1 MKKAI
6 ACILFALTFGNSLNG
21 QVGKL
26 SPDQQRLYLVLAS
39 TYYWVARSSD
49 IDLDS
54 CIIYISRLNNLDRQL
69 IIQENMPA
77 YNEQAGYIEPAK
89 QILLLKKQLSE
100 TTGQSKIDLLN
111 AIGSF
116 YCFQSGEKSNDLD
129 SAFYYLTKASK
140 ADNPNIKSAGR
151 FQNLLGFGKYYFE
164 RNNIN
169 AGDSCFQAAITL
181 SKKEGNA
188 RQEALAWKRWAMFKP
203 LMVMNPTDRISFYG
217 KALAIY
223 RKSGDTTNLIDCLT
237 QTSYIQFFIKQEAL
251 SVRSSEEALSLEKKI
266 HFPYTHY
273 NTDMLALGY
282 SELGRHAEFMNFAFA
297 SASTM
302 ESLHDSASAGFFY
315 KRIAD
320 MYLEIGG
327 AGDEIHEWIMKS
339 LDAFRR
345 VDYKDAVL
353 MELLTLMTNTKDP
366 AQHRQFIELC
376 NSYIKDDP
384 TLPPVQREYIELIL
398 GYCYQQLKEPILA
411 EMHFSNAE
419 KLHSRNA
426 STWQGSFNGFV
437 NYLIADYC
445 IQTKQFDRAG
455 KIIQPLLKSGTSQ
468 NIYKGATIYL
478 EHMLFSI
485 DSAKGDLKSALTH
498 LSNYQREKDSVSDE
512 QTNRRLEELKIRYE
526 TEKKDKDLQLL
537 TNKNQLQ
544 DVLINKERQTRN
556 VIIAT
561 SLIFLGLL
569 YTGYRFK
576 QRSNVKLQKQQDEIN
591 SQNSRLQVLLGEQKK
606 LVEEKEWLVKE
617 IHHRVKNNLQIVIS
631 LLNAQ
636 SEFLESPTALNA
648 IQESRERMQAIA
660 LIHQNLYQPDH
671 GTMINMASYIQDMTY
686 NLQSSFV
693 QTNRIHF
700 SLHAEP
706 IELDVSQAVPL
717 GLILNEVITNAIKYA
732 FPKPSTGTIT
742 VYLQRKTD
750 GNILLRIMDNGI
762 GFPAGFEVNV
772 QGSLGIQL
780 IKLFSEQLEGE
791 LKFQS
796 IKGVE
801 ISLLFK
807 QVTPSTEF
815 ISDLNNELTNGKDPG
830 SRG

>member
-1 MKKAI
+1 M
-6 ACILFALTFGNSLNG
+6 FALVTGNHLNG
-21 QVGKL
+21 QVRKL

-39 TYYWVARSSD
+39 TYYYVARSSE

-54 CIIYISRLNNLDRQL
+54 CMIYISRLNNLDRQL
-69 IIQENMPA
+69 IIQENMPF
-77 YNEQAGYIEPAK
+77 YNEKADYIEPAE
-89 QILLLKKQLSE
+89 QIILLKKQLSE
-100 TTGQSKIDLLN
+100 TTGQSKTELLN

-129 SAFYYLTKASK
+129 SAFYYLTKANK
-140 ADNPNIKSAGR
+140 ADNPNLRSAGR

-169 AGDSCFQAAITL
+169 AGDSCFQAAVTL
-181 SKKEGNA
+181 SSKEGNA
-188 RQEALAWKRWAMFKP
+188 RAEALAWKRWAMFKP
-203 LMVMNPTDRISFYG
+203 LMVMNPPDRISYFA

-223 RKSGDTTNLIDCLT
+223 RKLGDTTNLIDCLT

-251 SVRSSEEALSLEKKI
+251 SVRSSEEALSLEKMI

-273 NTDMLALGY
+273 NSDMLALGY
-282 SELGRHAEFMNFAFA
+282 SELGKHAEFMNYAMA
-297 SASTM
+297 SALTM
-302 ESLHDSASAGFFY
+302 ESTHDSACAGFFY
-315 KRIAD
+315 KRVAD
-320 MYLEIGG
+320 MYVEIVGG
-327 AGDEIHEWIMKS
+327 GEESTAWILKS
-339 LDAFRR
+339 LAAFQR
-345 VDYKDAVL
+345 VDFKDAVFV
-353 MELLTLMTNTKDP
+353 ELLTLMSNTTDP
-366 AQHRQFIELC
+366 AEYRHYIDMCDSYLNNGSTLSPAQQENLEL
-376 NSYIKDDP
+376 
-384 TLPPVQREYIELIL
+384 VL
-398 GYCYQQLKEPILA
+398 GYCYHHLKEPILA
-411 EMHFSNAE
+411 EMHFTNAE
-419 KLHSRNA
+419 KWHNRNA
-426 STWQGSFNGFV
+426 STWQGSFNGFS
-437 NYLIADYC
+437 NYLMANYC
-445 IQTKQFDRAG
+445 IQTKQFDRAE
-455 KIIQPLLKSGTSQ
+455 KILQPILKTGVSQ
-468 NIYKGATIYL
+468 NMYRGAAIYL

-485 DSAKGDLKSALTH
+485 DSAKGDLKSAIAH
-498 LSNYQREKDSVSDE
+498 LSKYQRDKDSVDDQ

-537 TNKNQLQ
+537 TNNNQLQ
-544 DVLINKERQTRN
+544 IVRINKERQTRN
-556 VIIAT
+556 IIIAT
-561 SLIFLGLL
+561 SLIFLGLF

-576 QRSNVKLQKQQDEIN
+576 QRSNVKLQKQQGEIN
-591 SQNSRLQVLLGEQKK
+591 SQNNRLQILLAEQKK

-660 LIHQNLYQPDH
+660 LIHQKLYQPDH
-671 GTMINMASYIQDMTY
+671 GTLINMASYIQDMTY

-732 FPKPSTGTIT
+732 FPKPATGTIT
-742 VYLQRKTD
+742 VYLQRKAD
-750 GNILLRIMDNGI
+750 GHILLRILDNGI
-762 GFPAGFEVNV
+762 GFPEGFEVNV

-791 LKFQS
+791 LKFKTN
-796 IKGVE
+796 KGVE
-801 ISLLFK
+801 VTLLFK
-807 QVTPSTEF
+807 QVMPATEF
-815 ISDLNNELTNGKDPG
+815 MSDSNKEMTNGKDPG
-830 SRG
+830 S

>member
-6 ACILFALTFGNSLNG
+6 ACILFALAFGNPLNG
-21 QVGKL
+21 QVRKL

-39 TYYWVARSSD
+39 TYYYVARTLE

-77 YNEQAGYIEPAK
+77 YNEQADYIEPAK
-89 QILLLKKQLSE
+89 QVILLKKQLSE
-100 TTGQSKIDLLN
+100 STGQNKIDLLN

-116 YCFQSGEKSNDLD
+116 YCFQSGSKPNDLD
-129 SAFYYLTKASK
+129 SAFYYLTKAGK
-140 ADNPNIKSAGR
+140 ENPNFRSAGR
-151 FQNLLGFGKYYFE
+151 FQNLVGFGKYYFE

-169 AGDSCFQAAITL
+169 AGDSCFQAAVTL
-181 SKKEGNA
+181 SKKEGNV
-188 RQEALAWKRWAMFKP
+188 REEALAWKRWAMFKP
-203 LMVMNPTDRISFYG
+203 LMAMNPIDRISYFA

-223 RKSGDTTNLIDCLT
+223 RKTGDTTNLIDCLT
-237 QTSYIQFFIKQEAL
+237 QTSYIQFFVKQEAL
-251 SVRSSEEALSLEKKI
+251 SVHSSEEALLLDRKI

-282 SELGRHAEFMNFAFA
+282 SEMGKHAEFMNFALE

-302 ESLHDSASAGFFY
+302 ETTGDSASAGFFY
-315 KRIAD
+315 KRVAD
-320 MYLEIGG
+320 MYIEIVGG
-327 AGDEIHEWIMKS
+327 GEESTTWFMKS
-339 LDAFRR
+339 LAAFQRA
-345 VDYKDAVL
+345 DYKDAV
-353 MELLTLMTNTKDP
+353 
-366 AQHRQFIELC
+366 FIELLSLMSNNKDPVQFRHYIEIC
-376 NSYIKDDP
+376 NSYLNSSPRLSQD
-384 TLPPVQREYIELIL
+384 QQESIELVL
-398 GYCYQQLKEPILA
+398 GYCYHHLKEPILA
-411 EMHFSNAE
+411 EMHFTNAE
-419 KLHSRNA
+419 KWHNRNA
-426 STWQGSFNGFV
+426 STWQGAFNGFA
-437 NYLIADYC
+437 NFLIANYC
-445 IQTKQFDRAG
+445 IDTKQFDRAE
-455 KIIQPLLKSGTSQ
+455 KILQPVLKTGISQ
-468 NIYKGATIYL
+468 NMYHGSAIYL

-485 DSAKGDLKSALTH
+485 DSAKGHLKSAIAH
-498 LSNYQREKDSVSDE
+498 LSKYQRDKDSVDDQ

-544 DVLINKERQTRN
+544 IALINKERQTRN
-556 VIIAT
+556 IIIAT

-660 LIHQNLYQPDH
+660 LIHQKLYQPDH
-671 GTMINMASYIQDMTY
+671 GTLINMASYIQDMTY
-686 NLQSSFV
+686 NLQNSFI

-732 FPKPSTGTIT
+732 FPKPATGTIS

-750 GNILLRIMDNGI
+750 GYILLRILDNGI
-762 GFPAGFEVNV
+762 GFQDGFEVNA

-780 IKLFSEQLEGE
+780 IKLFSEQLEGD

-796 IKGVE
+796 SKGVE

-807 QVTPSTEF
+807 QVTPATEF
-815 ISDLNNELTNGKDPG
+815 ISDLNKELTNGKDPG